1 MLILIKF
8 NAESFQQRKIQSIHI
23 KAEGPFMGCLLFV
36 IGDCWGRHGGVQFT
50 LSDYFR
56 LSFRSCSSA
65 RWEHSLLSSLRRPTV
80 ELPAGTSRQVR
91 PLPLHHHNQ
100 LTQVTNRPIYHLG
113 YRKQL
118 TAAQLSRNET
128 VTHWGGDVRTAA
140 LWFSIAICVLEV
152 ILQL

>member
-8 NAESFQQRKIQSIHI
+8 NAESFQQRRKFNIHI
-23 KAEGPFMGCLLFV
+23 SLRGTIHRMLAVCDWRLLGQTRGNAV
-36 IGDCWGRHGGVQFT
+36 T

-65 RWEHSLLSSLRRPTV
+65 RWEHCLLSSLCRPTV
-80 ELPAGTSRQVR
+80 ELPAKHQQASEATAAPTIITSSPKWQTGRC
-91 PLPLHHHNQ
+91 
-100 LTQVTNRPIYHLG
+100 YHLG

-128 VTHWGGDVRTAA
+128 VTHWGGDVRTA
-140 LWFSIAICVLEV
+140 FSGS
-152 ILQL
+152 Q